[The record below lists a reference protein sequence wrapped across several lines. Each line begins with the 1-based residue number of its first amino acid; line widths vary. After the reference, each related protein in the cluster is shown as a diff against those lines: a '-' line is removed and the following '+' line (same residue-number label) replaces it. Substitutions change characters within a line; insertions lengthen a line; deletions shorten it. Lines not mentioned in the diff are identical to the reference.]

1 MNIGRVPDNLR
12 TTRGLSGNEAR
23 GSDNGLAVSKRSC
36 QGIKDTM
43 KPTVMKKSLAVLASG
58 AALFLTLGAG
68 CNGEGGNENEDR
80 PGVEQENEQDGGEGE
95 NEDEGDN

>member
-1 MNIGRVPDNLR
+1 
-12 TTRGLSGNEAR
+12 
-23 GSDNGLAVSKRSC
+23 
-36 QGIKDTM
+36 M

-68 CNGEGGNENEDR
+68 CNEEGGNENEDR

-95 NEDEGDN
+95 GDGNGEGEGDGDGDN